1 MTQWSSLIVLCAI
14 TSMII
19 GSFGAL
25 NQSLL
30 KRLLA
35 YSAISHIGY
44 VLVALAAGTHTSLQ
58 ALLVYMS
65 IYMVMS
71 IQSFAI
77 LLSLR
82 KKLNGKF
89 ISYLIELVGLSRSQ
103 PLLAMTFTLSL
114 LSLAGIPPLAGFF
127 SK

>member
-1 MTQWSSLIVLCAI
+1 
-14 TSMII
+14 MII

-44 VLVALAAGTHTSLQ
+44 VLIALASGTHNSLQ
-58 ALLVYMS
+58 ALIVYMV
-65 IYMVMS
+65 IYMIMS
-71 IQSFAI
+71 IQSFAV

-82 KKLNGKF
+82 KKLNGN
-89 ISYLIELVGLSRSQ
+89 STNYLIELVGLSRSQ
-103 PLLAMTFTLSL
+103 PILAITFTISL
-114 LSLAGIPPLAGFF
+114 FSLAGIPPLAGFF